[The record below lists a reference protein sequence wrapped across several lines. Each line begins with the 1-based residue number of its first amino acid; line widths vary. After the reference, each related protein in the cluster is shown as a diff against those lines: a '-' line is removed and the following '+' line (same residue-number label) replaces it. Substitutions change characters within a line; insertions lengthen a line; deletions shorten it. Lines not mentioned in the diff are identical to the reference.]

1 MLRPVRS
8 AAVLAVALV
17 TASVGMGAAPAG
29 ARGEAKCPVAALDA
43 ATRPVEITFWH
54 VQTAKNEDV
63 LNELVTRF
71 EAQQDRVRVNLV
83 NQVGYQDLFNKYR
96 AGLDTGALPDVAE
109 MNGADLQAL
118 VDSRS
123 VVPIE
128 ACVTAD
134 DYRLSDYVPRAMA
147 AYTLK
152 GVQWAMPWTVSN
164 RVLLYDRNVFRA
176 AGLDPDDPPTT
187 LDEVTDDSRR
197 IVESGA
203 ARHGIALRIDHG
215 LLAHLYTKSGQLY
228 ANHHNGRAARATKTL
243 LDNKTGRRIWAWWD
257 DIVDSGLAINT
268 GQGAGAT
275 PDHLLA
281 VGNGDAAMT
290 IDSSNVVGPVFDVLS
305 SGEFPHVEP
314 GIAPLPALEP
324 GGGVMVGG
332 GSLWLPRASPPEKQA
347 AAWEFV
353 KFLSAPEQQAALTV
367 GARGGYLPIRRSTS
381 QDPALQRM
389 WQQDPQTRVPY
400 DQLLSGPT
408 DPVTAGPMLGDPSG
422 VGDAVIDALTRM
434 LAGDRSPNDALRQA
448 QHDAD
453 AALAEYNERVGT

>member
-17 TASVGMGAAPAG
+17 SASAGMGAMPAS
-29 ARGEAKCPVAALDA
+29 ARGEAKCQVAALDRA
-43 ATRPVEITFWH
+43 PKPVEITFWH
-54 VQTAKNEDV
+54 AQTAKNEDV
-63 LNELVTRF
+63 LEELVTRF
-71 EAQQDRVRVNLV
+71 EAQQDRVRVKLV
-83 NQVGYQDLFNKYR
+83 NQVTYPDLFNTYR
-96 AGLDTGALPDVAE
+96 AGLTTGALPDVAE
-109 MNGADLQAL
+109 VNVADFQTL

-128 ACVTAD
+128 ACITAD
-134 DYRLSDYVPRAMA
+134 EYRLSDYVPRAIA
-147 AYTLK
+147 AYTSK

-187 LDEVTDDSRR
+187 LDEVTEDSRR

-203 ARHGIALRIDHG
+203 ARHGIALPIEEG

-228 ANHHNGRAARATKTL
+228 ANHHNGRTGRATKTL
-243 LDNKTGRRIWAWWD
+243 LDNQTGRHIWAWWQ

-268 GQGAGAT
+268 GQAAT

-281 VGNGDAAMT
+281 VGNGNAGMT
-290 IDSSNVVGPVFDVLS
+290 IESSSAVGPVFDVLS
-305 SGEFPHVEP
+305 RGEFSHVDP
-314 GIAPLPALEP
+314 GVAPLPALDA

-347 AAWEFV
+347 AAWKFV
-353 KFLSAPEQQAALTV
+353 KFLSAPEQQAAYTV
-367 GARGGYLPIRRSTS
+367 GTRGGYLPIRRSAS

-389 WQQDPQTRVPY
+389 WQQDPRTRVPY
-400 DQLLSGPT
+400 GQLLSGPT
-408 DPVTAGPMLGDPSG
+408 TPVSAGPVLGDHSG
-422 VGDAVIDALTRM
+422 VRDAVVDALTRM
-434 LAGDRSPNDALRQA
+434 LTNNLSLKQALHQA

-453 AALAEYNERVGT
+453 AALAEYNERLGT